1 MDSPVWLSACR
12 RLPAEVRST
21 AAARSRKATGIT
33 VISQTQSIAAAV
45 TKAAAAA
52 RAAASRARSYA
63 SARLSLPIPTT
74 KTLPSAA
81 RSSARPG
88 IPSSASVSR

>member
-1 MDSPVWLSACR
+1 M
-12 RLPAEVRST
+12 RST

-52 RAAASRARSYA
+52 RAAASRARSYD
-63 SARLSLPIPTT
+63 SARLSLPSPDHEDAPERRQEQRQAGNPELRQRLEIEVVGV
-74 KTLPSAA
+74 ADEA
-81 RSSARPG
+81 G
-88 IPSSASVSR
+88 